1 MLWINIVWLVGLT
14 SITGG
19 ILVLVWY
26 FVGLILERLGFANIV
41 FELLKMVVFFFLMP
55 IAYIGLKLYIAQ
67 SDSGYLFSPT
77 PAIVEVSRTIGM
89 IWLAGAMV
97 VFLCVIR
104 GYSKQKKLASTA
116 FECSKETLELFQELK
131 LAVLGREDRLQIQ
144 QCYQCPTPYVEA
156 RPAPRIVLPVA
167 KYTQEELRVILV
179 HEMTHFKQKDLTLKY
194 FMQFVM
200 VIHYFNPLAW
210 LLLSKIRKWSE
221 FACDLRASKHVGGV
235 NPYFE
240 VIMRVVMENPLRS
253 GLTSHLV
260 HNRHELVE
268 RVKKLVR
275 MNKMKKRSR
284 WSVILVL
291 CTAFMLSSTT
301 VCAATVECADAYV
314 TMEKQTAVED
324 SEELAD
330 IHGYRV
336 YTEYGD
342 TGRVTCVE
350 GEVTEQTRGTY
361 GFEWELPAGY
371 RKYAPYVSCSEGMD
385 LLVSVLVDP
394 RDVTIRVGIEDSL
407 GYRYYV
413 EGTDT
418 IVHTFVIQNDRR
430 YRVYTQNN
438 TSTDV
443 YLAGTY
449 ITRE

>member
-1 MLWINIVWLVGLT
+1 MLWINVVWLVGLT

-26 FVGLILERLGFANIV
+26 FVGLILEKLGFANIV

-77 PAIVEVSRTIGM
+77 PAIVEVCRTIGM
-89 IWLAGAMV
+89 IWLAGAIV

-104 GYSKQKKLASTA
+104 DYSKQKKLASTA
-116 FECSKETLELFQELK
+116 FECPRDTVEFFQKLK
-131 LAVLGREDRLQIQ
+131 LEVLGKDERLKIQ
-144 QCYQCPTPYVEA
+144 QCYQCTMPYVE
-156 RPAPRIVLPVA
+156 RHPVPRIVLPVA

-179 HEMTHFKQKDLTLKY
+179 HEMTHYKQKDLTLKY

-200 VIHYFNPLAW
+200 VMHYFNPLVW

-221 FACDLRASKHVGGV
+221 FACDLRASKHIGGV

-240 VIMRVVMENPLRS
+240 VIMRIAMGNPLRS

-260 HNRHELVE
+260 HNQHELVE

-275 MNKMKKRSR
+275 VNKMKRRSK

-314 TMEKQTAVED
+314 TVERHTAAED
-324 SEELAD
+324 SLEIPEA
-330 IHGYRV
+330 HGYRV

-342 TGRVTCVE
+342 AGRVTCVE
-350 GEVTEQTRGTY
+350 GEVTEQTRDTY
-361 GFEWELPAGY
+361 GIEWELPAGH
-371 RKYAPYVSCSEGMD
+371 RKYASYVSCSEGMEFI
-385 LLVSVLVDP
+385 VAMAFDP
-394 RDVTIRVGIEDSL
+394 RNVNIRVGIEDSL

-413 EGTDT
+413 EGADN
-418 IVHTFVIQNDRR
+418 IYYIFEIPNDRR
-430 YRVYTQNN
+430 YRLYLQNN

-443 YLAGTY
+443 SVIGSYF
-449 ITRE
+449 TRE